1 MATWTA
7 TLVRD
12 QDLKAC
18 VEKGGGGSAQRGDG
32 GGGAEPPGRMGDQ
45 GRGPGKPREGTA
57 PSPADPR
64 GAGATSE
71 GDHVRTSRRAPTYRE
86 DAWP

>member
-1 MATWTA
+1 MAAQT
-7 TLVRD
+7 
-12 QDLKAC
+12 
-18 VEKGGGGSAQRGDG
+18 AQRGDV
-32 GGGAEPPGRMGDQ
+32 GGAEPPGRMGDQ
-45 GRGPGKPREGTA
+45 GRGPGNPREGTT

-71 GDHVRTSRRAPTYRE
+71 GEHVRTSRGAPTYRE